1 MAALKVSEDLRP
13 LTDLKVEAG
22 DIVGQVERTGRPV
35 VLTRHGRGVAVI
47 LSISAFEEM
56 QEHLA
61 SAKLQR
67 ALDEGEA
74 DVRACRLIGHDDI
87 VRKHAGRARAGR

>member
-56 QEHLA
+56 QERLA
-61 SAKLQR
+61 SAELQR

-74 DVRACRLIGHDDI
+74 DVRAGRLIGHDDI